1 MTSTFSRLALA
12 AALLLSATACKK
24 DYLDE
29 QPVDFLSTSNS
40 YNDLNGFNAATN
52 NLYNLVRVEFYT
64 RDENSPFDYLYGTDI
79 VFDGQA
85 STNRFTNYASTLDP
99 SAYLP
104 FLHWQAL
111 YKMVAEANTIIS
123 RLPASPVGEADKKV
137 VEGRARFFRAF
148 AYRTLAY
155 LYGGVPLVTEEVT
168 AASTSY
174 TRAPKADV
182 YQQAIDDLTFAAAN
196 LPDMTAVR
204 DGEISK
210 AAAQHLLAEV
220 NLAAGKYPEAVAA
233 ATAVISNPSLK
244 LMTRRFGTSAGVAPG
259 DVYYDLF
266 RRNNQNRTSGNT
278 EGIWV
283 VQFETDLPGGG
294 ASSQQQ
300 FGNPLFERHFAP
312 LVRDFV
318 TGGVVPFRWPTGDFT
333 GGRGI
338 GWGISTKYFSNTI
351 WASDFTKDI
360 RNANHNFVRVYTY
373 NDPAKPAFF
382 GKTVST
388 EAPPAGITVP
398 SRAFYAYQSK
408 VTTPF
413 NHPTG
418 LYIDPAT
425 FYLKATAGGTY
436 TDQYMFRLAET
447 YLIRAEAN
455 LKAGNP
461 AAAAADLNVVR
472 ARANA
477 SPVAPGAVTI
487 DYILDERLREL
498 GLEEKRRLT
507 LMRLGLLFDR
517 VKRFNPYYKDIQER
531 FNLFPIPA
539 AEIERNRSAKLEQ
552 NPGY

>member
-1 MTSTFSRLALA
+1 MTPTFSRLTLA

-24 DYLDE
+24 DFLDE
-29 QPVDFLSTSNS
+29 QPVDFLSTTNS

-79 VFDGQA
+79 VFDGQP
-85 STNRFTNYASTLDP
+85 STTRFSNYASTLDP

-111 YKMVAEANTIIS
+111 YKVVAEANTIIS
-123 RLPASPVGEADKKV
+123 RLPASTVSAADQKV

-155 LYGGVPLVTEEVT
+155 MYGGVPLVTAEVT
-168 AASTSY
+168 SASTGY
-174 TRAPKADV
+174 TRASKADV
-182 YQQAIDDLTFAAAN
+182 YKQAIDDLTIAAAN
-196 LPDMTAVR
+196 LPGPTAVR
-204 DGEISK
+204 DGEISS

-220 NLAAGKYPEAVAA
+220 NLAAGQYTAAVAA
-233 ATAVISNPSLK
+233 ATAVISTPSLG
-244 LMTRRFGTSAGVAPG
+244 LMTKRFGSSASVVPG

-266 RRNNQNRTSGNT
+266 RRNNQNRASGNT

-294 ASSQQQ
+294 ATSQQQ
-300 FGNPLFERHFAP
+300 VGNPLFERHFAP

-351 WASDFTKDI
+351 WASDFTTDI
-360 RNANHNFVRVYTY
+360 RNANHNFVRVFTY
-373 NDPAKPAFF
+373 NDPSKPAYF
-382 GKTVST
+382 GKTAST
-388 EAPPAGITVP
+388 EAPPPGITVP
-398 SRAFYAYQSK
+398 SRPFYAYQSK
-408 VTTPF
+408 VTTPY

-418 LYIDPAT
+418 LYADPAT
-425 FYLKATAGGTY
+425 FLLKATAGGTY

-455 LKAGNP
+455 LKAGNA

-487 DYILDERLREL
+487 DYILDERMREL
-498 GLEEKRRLT
+498 GIEEKRRLT
-507 LMRLGLLFDR
+507 LMRLGLLYDR
-517 VKRFNPYYKDIQER
+517 VQRFNPYYADIQQR
-531 FNLFPIPA
+531 YNLFPIPA